1 MSLNMYLYNENQK
14 DHSFKSWTKNYA
26 LDYSICLICNI
37 KNSSQISHLN
47 SKELKRIVK
56 GLTKAKSN
64 IEHNRSDNIKY
75 KDITAQNI
83 KADDISYYALCFAYN
98 NIKCKTITGRRN
110 KHKHFVLDGEL
121 MIKNNNW

>member
-26 LDYSICLICNI
+26 LDYSVCLICNI

-56 GLTKAKSN
+56 GLTKTKSN
-64 IEHNRSDNIKY
+64 IQHNRSDNIKY
-75 KDITAQNI
+75 KDIANAW
-83 KADDISYYALCFAYN
+83 KEFN
-98 NIKCKTITGRRN
+98 
-110 KHKHFVLDGEL
+110 GEL
-121 MIKNNNW
+121 SIENLERCIDTFNKAYETSIKEKVDFLYFVA

>member
-47 SKELKRIVK
+47 SKKLKRIVK
-56 GLTKAKSN
+56 GLTKTKSN
-64 IEHNRSDNIKY
+64 IQHNRSDNIKY
-75 KDITAQNI
+75 KDIANAW
-83 KADDISYYALCFAYN
+83 KEFN
-98 NIKCKTITGRRN
+98 
-110 KHKHFVLDGEL
+110 GEL
-121 MIKNNNW
+121 SIENLERCIDTFNKAYETSVKEKVDFLYFVA